1 LLGGTDWADEKRN
14 SVKTPHLLHPPSP
27 SSAWSVPPN
36 KYIEHS
42 STLFFLHLSA
52 PDAVRNF
59 VIHFRKTWKEAP
71 MKPRRLLV
79 LSTLLIALSS
89 AIANAQSPV
98 NQPAR
103 GKNGSTAER
112 TADNIRQETGKPQK
126 PAQPALQPSV
136 DIRPVSNEPVRAGEN
151 IRLNVDLVVLDA
163 QVLQQKTGRVAGNL
177 KKEDFLLAENGV
189 RQQITHFSQDTLP
202 LSVILL
208 IDRGGCLD
216 PFSSKVKQ
224 ATLEAL
230 SRLRPQDEVA
240 LMSFANT
247 TELIEGF
254 GHGNDRILA
263 GLDHLPPH
271 DENADHCFN
280 TAFYDAANYMR
291 RAGNP
296 DGRRVIIMI
305 TGMTIY
311 FNCGGPSAED
321 ARMAVLESGS
331 VVCGIIPKTVGQR
344 MENGVMIAA
353 AGIGG
358 LFKAKTSSLKQLADE
373 TGGEVLTDKP
383 ENLDHTF
390 NDLIDHLRTRYTLG
404 FVSTN
409 KKRDGTFRKLKLELA
424 NPPAKTEER
433 LVIKTKRGYI
443 AARDSGHQTNDR
455 SRENDHKF

>member
-1 LLGGTDWADEKRN
+1 M
-14 SVKTPHLLHPPSP
+14 
-27 SSAWSVPPN
+27 
-36 KYIEHS
+36 HS
-42 STLFFLHLSA
+42 
-52 PDAVRNF
+52 
-59 VIHFRKTWKEAP
+59 
-71 MKPRRLLV
+71 RRIVVLLV
-79 LSTLLIALSS
+79 SIITLATCLTAT
-89 AIANAQSPV
+89 AQSPT
-98 NQPAR
+98 QPVR
-103 GKNGSTAER
+103 GKNGSALERKLPDTKSDDLPSSKIERLPLQKAEIAQPVAR
-112 TADNIRQETGKPQK
+112 DSSPGDIDNIRL
-126 PAQPALQPSV
+126 A
-136 DIRPVSNEPVRAGEN
+136 
-151 IRLNVDLVVLDA
+151 VDLVVLDA
-163 QVLQQKTGRVAGNL
+163 QVIQQKTGRVAGNL
-177 KKEDFLLAENGV
+177 KKEDFLIAEDGV

-216 PFSSKVKQ
+216 PFSNKVRH

-254 GHGNDRILA
+254 GRGNDRILN

-280 TAFYDAANYMR
+280 DAFFEAARYMR

-305 TGMTIY
+305 TGITTY
-311 FNCGGPSAED
+311 FDCAGTSGAE

-331 VVCGIIPKTVGQR
+331 VVCGIIPKTAGQR
-344 MENGVMIAA
+344 MENGIMVAA

-358 LFKAKTSSLKQLADE
+358 LFKAKSSNLKQLAEE

-409 KKRDGTFRKLKLELA
+409 KKRDGSFRKLKVEIA
-424 NPPAKTEER
+424 HPPAKSEER

-443 AARDSGHQTNDR
+443 AAREAGQRNER
-455 SRENDHKF
+455 PRAN